1 MNAAGFVAVAA
12 AGGMAAAINSAAGG
26 GSFISFPTLV
36 FLGVPP
42 ITANATN
49 TTAMWIGQ
57 GGSIHGFRESIM
69 RPTPRFIAAMA
80 VSVIGG
86 ILGAVILLHT
96 PQHAFD
102 IIIPWMLLFA
112 TIMFAISPWVMK
124 LANHPG
130 GVEDVSWWSS
140 LPLFAIALYG
150 GFFGGGQG
158 IVMLAYFALIGMT
171 NLPKMNALKSV
182 LAFINNGVPV
192 IPFVIAGAIAWD
204 VAAAM
209 CAGAILGGYY
219 GARLTRKLPPQA
231 MRHVV
236 VVLGFIASAAFFW
249 RAVAGP
255 R

>member
-1 MNAAGFVAVAA
+1 MNAVGLVAVAA
-12 AGGMAAAINSAAGG
+12 AGGIAAAINSAAGG
-26 GSFISFPTLV
+26 GSFVSFPTLV

-57 GGSIHGFRESIM
+57 AGSIHGFRDNM
-69 RPTPRFIAAMA
+69 LRPTPRFIAAMA

-96 PQHAFD
+96 PQRAFD
-102 IIIPWMLLFA
+102 IIIPWLLLFA
-112 TIMFAISPWVMK
+112 TVMFAISPWVLK
-124 LANHPG
+124 LTNHPG
-130 GVEDVSWWSS
+130 GVTDVSWWSTV
-140 LPLFAIALYG
+140 PLFIVALYG

-158 IVMLAYFALIGMT
+158 IVLLAYFALIGMT
-171 NLPKMNALKSV
+171 DLPKMNGLKSV

-192 IPFVIAGAIAWD
+192 IPFVIARAIAWD

-209 CAGAILGGYY
+209 CLGAIAGGYY
-219 GARLTRKLPPQA
+219 GARLTQKLPPPA
-231 MRHVV
+231 MRRAI

-249 RAVAGP
+249 RAIAGP